1 MSTKSNVKANTTAKK
16 STGAEKTTTKKA
28 TTTAKTTTAKATEP
42 KQNVKG
48 MLTTLKSLVEKITD
62 KKLKAEVQNSLKIK
76 NPKAEDVAALLKR
89 VIDSGKPAVVENEV
103 KAKKPTIKKTEK
115 AETAKTTAKAEKKT
129 TTKKEESAV
138 KSVQTTGNKKP
149 PIATLF
155 PEKLNIKL
163 DGEDVVARKVGD
175 DEYTSI
181 EDIIKAYNDEATLII
196 AGFWS
201 KRHIKEYD
209 YALHFNVKKAPK
221 EFPNDLDIA
230 QAVQV
235 SEMNGKLY
243 AMSIFTEA
251 MYVFLEE
258 DFEPVEDT
266 NPYNGEKYN
275 VRVSNGME
283 FALYVAE

>member
-28 TTTAKTTTAKATEP
+28 ETTAKTTAKATEP

-115 AETAKTTAKAEKKT
+115 AEKKT
-129 TTKKEESAV
+129 VAKKEESAV

-201 KRHIKEYD
+201 KRHLKEYD
-209 YALHFNVKKAPK
+209 YARTFNVKKAPK

-235 SEMNGKLY
+235 SDMNGKLY

-251 MYVFLEE
+251 MYVFLEG
-258 DFEPVEDT
+258 DFEPVEDV

>member
-1 MSTKSNVKANTTAKK
+1 MSTKNVKANTTAKK

-28 TTTAKTTTAKATEP
+28 ATTAETTAKATEP

-115 AETAKTTAKAEKKT
+115 AETAKTTAKAKKTTEKTPDKKENSPKSVKTTGDFLPPFATIFPKEIATEIEGEKKT
-129 TTKKEESAV
+129 
-138 KSVQTTGNKKP
+138 
-149 PIATLF
+149 L
-155 PEKLNIKL
+155 KL
-163 DGEDVVARKVGD
+163 VGD
-175 DEYTSI
+175 TEFTKI
-181 EDIIKAYNDEATLII
+181 EDFVEATEEGKVIII
-196 AGFWS
+196 ACYWTP
-201 KRHIKEYD
+201 RHIKEFN
-209 YALHFNVKKAPK
+209 YALTYGVESVPKKF
-221 EFPNDLDIA
+221 EGDLDLA
-230 QAVQV
+230 QGVTF
-235 SEMNGKLY
+235 SEKNKKFY
-243 AMSIFTEA
+243 AMSNYTEA
-251 MYVFLEE
+251 MYSFFEE
-258 DFEPVEDT
+258 DFTPIEDT

-283 FALYVAE
+283 FAVYVAE